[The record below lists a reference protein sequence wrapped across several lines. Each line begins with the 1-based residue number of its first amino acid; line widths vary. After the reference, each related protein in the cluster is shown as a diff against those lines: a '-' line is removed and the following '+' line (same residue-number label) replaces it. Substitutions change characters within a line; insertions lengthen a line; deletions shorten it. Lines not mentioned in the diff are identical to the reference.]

1 MWENDEARNSKAGT
15 TSLFGIRALSLFRHS
30 SFVIRYLV
38 MAYLDQ
44 FLSVIVKHGGS
55 DLHIGVGQPPKMRMH
70 GDIMPIRADPVT
82 HEEATRMM
90 SEISGP
96 HNWEIF
102 EQRGDLDF
110 AYEMDEASRFRSNY
124 FKQSNGYGAVFRLI
138 PTKIATLEQLGI
150 PLVVREFANFR
161 GGLVLVTGPTGSGK
175 TTTQAALIDYINQN
189 FSKHVV
195 TIEEPIEFVHN
206 NKRSTITQREV
217 PGNSTSFAA
226 ALKAA
231 LREDTD
237 IVLVGEMRDLE
248 TISLALTA
256 AETGL
261 LVFGTLHTNNA
272 RKTVDRMVDVF
283 PADRQPQARAML
295 ANSLRGVVAQLLLK
309 RADRPGRIAVNE
321 ILISNAA
328 VAAIIRE
335 GATQKLQDVIVSGR
349 AQGMQFMDDTIWALL
364 EKGIVSPHEAFMK
377 AIDKGRFKPF
387 LSAEEEALANAAGA
401 APEDEKRARGDF
413 VKPTGARAANRAVR

>member
-1 MWENDEARNSKAGT
+1 
-15 TSLFGIRALSLFRHS
+15 
-30 SFVIRYLV
+30 
-38 MAYLDQ
+38 MAELDR
-44 FLSVIVKHGGS
+44 FLSVIVKHDGS
-55 DLHIGVGQPPKMRMH
+55 DLHISEGDPPKMRVH
-70 GDIMPIRADPVT
+70 GDIIPIRGEAIS
-82 HEEATRMM
+82 HEEATRLL
-90 SEISGP
+90 SEVCGP
-96 HNWEIF
+96 RNWENF

-110 AYEMDEASRFRSNY
+110 AYEMDEDSRFRTNY

-138 PTKIATLEQLGI
+138 PTRIATLEELGI
-150 PLVVREFANFR
+150 PLVVKEFAHLR

-175 TTTQAALIDYINQN
+175 TTTQAALIDYINQH

-195 TIEEPIEFVHN
+195 TIEEPIEFVHD
-206 NKRSTITQREV
+206 NKLSTITQREV
-217 PGNSTSFAA
+217 PNDSISFPAG
-226 ALKAA
+226 LKAA

-237 IVLVGEMRDLE
+237 IVLIGEMRDLE

-261 LVFGTLHTNNA
+261 LVIGTLHTNNA

-283 PADRQPQARAML
+283 AAERQAQARAML

-321 ILISNAA
+321 ILIANAA

-335 GATQKLQDVIVSGR
+335 GATQKLQDVIISGK
-349 AQGMQFMDDTIWALL
+349 AQGMQFMDDAIWALL

-377 AIDKGRFKPF
+377 AIDKNRFKPF
-387 LSAEEEALANAAGA
+387 LSPEEEALANAAGSVRD
-401 APEDEKRARGDF
+401 DEKRLPGNF
-413 VKPTGARAANRAVR
+413 VKPFVSRARVGTR

>member
-1 MWENDEARNSKAGT
+1 
-15 TSLFGIRALSLFRHS
+15 
-30 SFVIRYLV
+30 

-231 LREDTD
+231 LRQDTD

-401 APEDEKRARGDF
+401 APDDEKRARGDF